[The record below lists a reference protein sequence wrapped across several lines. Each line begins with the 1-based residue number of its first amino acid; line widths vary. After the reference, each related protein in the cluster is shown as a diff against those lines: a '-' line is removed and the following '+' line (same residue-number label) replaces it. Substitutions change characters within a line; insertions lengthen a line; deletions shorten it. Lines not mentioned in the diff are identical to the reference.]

1 MEGGV
6 IWLFALETRGRA
18 SHDGVL
24 FFKNEIKMGRNEMGK
39 IALKLP
45 QNWKTGQRVWS
56 LKV

>member
-18 SHDGVL
+18 SPDGVL

-56 LKV
+56 LKA